1 MCNNN
6 NCHHLSAGAVAA
18 IISPIIVVGVLCIIA
33 IAAVSIIFIVVFK
46 RRKSQTHV
54 LAEAGKCAPF
64 LIDTD
69 GYDGNDVLPSI
80 SSNAMTENKG
90 HDITLTVLSE
100 LIVENTNT
108 ECPEERRDNRDN
120 TASSPRNGNEASF
133 VDILEHKHT
142 RNSYIEEDTVTIK
155 IGKIM
160 HLESIE
166 EAMDV

>member
-1 MCNNN
+1 MCSNN

-18 IISPIIVVGVLCIIA
+18 IISPIIVVGVLCIA
-33 IAAVSIIFIVVFK
+33 IAAVIIIFIVVFK
-46 RRKSQTHV
+46 RRKTQTHV
-54 LAEAGKCAPF
+54 LAEAGKCAS
-64 LIDTD
+64 LRIETD
-69 GYDGNDVLPSI
+69 GCDGNDVLPSI

-90 HDITLTVLSE
+90 HDITLTVIGKS
-100 LIVENTNT
+100 IVENTNT

-120 TASSPRNGNEASF
+120 TASSPRNGNETSF
-133 VDILEHKHT
+133 VEILEHMHT

-166 EAMDV
+166 EEMDV